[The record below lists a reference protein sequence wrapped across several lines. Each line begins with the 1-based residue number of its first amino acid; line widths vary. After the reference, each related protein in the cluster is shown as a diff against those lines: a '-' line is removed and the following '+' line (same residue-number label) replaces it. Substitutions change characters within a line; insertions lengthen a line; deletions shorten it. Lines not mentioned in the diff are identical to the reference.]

1 MTLSR
6 RHATYLAFALAAIAF
21 YLTVP
26 PITLRTPVVSIVL
39 ALGAIGLGA
48 WAVAGGEKR
57 LGWAAAVAGVLA
69 IVLALVLTNR
79 SKSDLEQVFVWGALA
94 AAMLRYATPLLFPA
108 LGGVV
113 SERAGVVNIGLEG
126 MLLVGAFFGA
136 WGGDVTGSWVL
147 GVIIAMVAGGAFGL
161 IHATFSVSLNA
172 DQIVS
177 GTAINFLGLGAT
189 GYLFIKIYGDQGT
202 PSDLPTIPSI
212 TLPIGGIP
220 FFGDMLRQQNLL
232 VWVSLLLVVLIT
244 IYLFRTPAG
253 LRHRAVGE
261 NPLAADTAG
270 ISVTRIRYLAV
281 IASGVLAAM
290 GGAFLSIGFVNSFN
304 QGMSAGRG
312 FIALAAVIFGRWHPR
327 GALLACLLFGFSS
340 ALAQR
345 LPAFSDTAAVL
356 FQALPYVLTLVA
368 VAGLV
373 GRSRPPAADGLPYE
387 RH

>member
-1 MTLSR
+1 V
-6 RHATYLAFALAAIAF
+6 
-21 YLTVP
+21 VP
-26 PITLRTPVVSIVL
+26 PITVRTPVVSIVL
-39 ALGAIGLGA
+39 ALGAIGLAA
-48 WAVAGGEKR
+48 WAIAGGER
-57 LGWAAAVAGVLA
+57 RFGWAAAVSGVLA
-69 IVLALVLTNR
+69 IVLAFVLTNR

-94 AAMLRYATPLLFPA
+94 AAMLRFATPLLFAA

-136 WGGDVTGSWVL
+136 WGGDVTGSWLL
-147 GVIIAMVAGGAFGL
+147 GIVIAMIAGGLFGL
-161 IHATFSVSLNA
+161 IHAAFSVSLNA

-177 GTAINFLGLGAT
+177 GTAINFLGFGAT

-232 VWVSLLLVVLIT
+232 VWVSLLLVVAIT
-244 IYLFRTPAG
+244 IYLFRTPTG

-270 ISVTRIRYLAV
+270 ISVTRTRYFAV
-281 IASGVLAAM
+281 IASGVLAAL

-304 QGMSAGRG
+304 QMMSNGRG

>member
-6 RHATYLAFALAAIAF
+6 RHATYLAFSLAAIAF

-57 LGWAAAVAGVLA
+57 FGWAAAVAGVLA

>member
-57 LGWAAAVAGVLA
+57 FGWAAAVAGVLA

-161 IHATFSVSLNA
+161 IHAAFSVSLNA

-232 VWVSLLLVVLIT
+232 VWLSLLLVVVIT
-244 IYLFRTPAG
+244 IYLFRTPSG

-270 ISVTRIRYLAV
+270 ISVTRVRYLAV

-304 QGMSAGRG
+304 QGMSNGRG
-312 FIALAAVIFGRWHPR
+312 FIALAAVIFGHWHPR

-345 LPAFSDTAAVL
+345 LPAFSETAAVL